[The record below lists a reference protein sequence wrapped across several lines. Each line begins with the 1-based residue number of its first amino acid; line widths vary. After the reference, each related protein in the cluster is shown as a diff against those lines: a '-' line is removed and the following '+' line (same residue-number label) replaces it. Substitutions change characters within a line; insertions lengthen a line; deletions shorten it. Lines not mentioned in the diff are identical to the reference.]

1 MTDKAE
7 ETLKKEQSDKVQME
21 KILKTGGVTTRN
33 EDFSVYFLTIAG
45 QIEGHT
51 SLPAEAKTTKYEQ
64 TIPLLAA
71 LEESREIDGV
81 LLLINT
87 VGGDVEAGLA
97 MAELIASM
105 EKPTVSLVLGGGH
118 SIGIPLAVAAKT
130 SFIVPSATMMV
141 HPVRINGLVL
151 GIEQSFHAIQ
161 RMQNRI
167 TDFITEHSAI
177 GRDAFLQ
184 LLKCTDEIA
193 DDTGTLIDGKT
204 AVTCGLIDRLGGL
217 SPALAELRRLAGK

>member
-1 MTDKAE
+1 MADNPQE
-7 ETLKKEQSDKVQME
+7 NLQKEQSDEVQIE
-21 KILKTGGVTTRN
+21 KILKTGGITARN
-33 EDFSVYFLTIAG
+33 DDFSVYFLTVAG

-51 SLPAEAKTTKYEQ
+51 ALSGETKTTKYEQ
-64 TIPLLAA
+64 TLPLLAA
-71 LEESREIDGV
+71 LEESREIDGL

-105 EKPTVSLVLGGGH
+105 DKPTVSVVLGGGH

-130 SFIVPSATMMV
+130 SFIVPSATMMI
-141 HPVRINGLVL
+141 HPVRISGLVL
-151 GIEQSFHAIQ
+151 GIEQSFHALK

-167 TDFITEHSAI
+167 TDFITAHSAI
-177 GRDAFLQ
+177 PREKFLQ
-184 LLKCTDEIA
+184 LLTRTDEIA
-193 DDTGTLIDGKT
+193 DDTGTLLDGKA
-204 AVTCGLIDRLGGL
+204 AVDCGLIDRLGGL